1 MSEMGVATDGE
12 RKIGRS
18 VRHDRPDRAGCD
30 GQDGVGETA
39 AMADLL
45 TLERRDDGVAV
56 VTLANG
62 KVNALSGALL
72 RELREV
78 AGELT
83 ADPPGAVVVTGGERI
98 FAAGA
103 DISEFGGPDE
113 AGPITA
119 GFHDALDAIA
129 AIPRF
134 VIAAVGGYAL
144 GGGCELALAC
154 DYRIAGP
161 RAVFGQPEIL
171 LGIIPGG
178 GGTQRLARLVGPSRA
193 KELCLT
199 GRQVKVAEAVSIGLA
214 DEAVEGDPTERAI
227 ALGAEIARGPLVAQA
242 ITKRVIDAGL
252 AGPLADGLAL
262 EREAFVEVFH
272 TDDSR
277 TGVASFLEHGPGK
290 ATFTGR

>member
-1 MSEMGVATDGE
+1 MGNGNLAVLSFTTGP
-12 RKIGRS
+12 IGP
-18 VRHDRPDRAGCD
+18 VVKDRTAI
-30 GQDGVGETA
+30 GETA
-39 AMADLL
+39 PMADLL

-72 RELREV
+72 RELRAV

-83 ADPPGAVVVTGGERI
+83 ADPPGAVVITGGERI

-103 DISEFGGPDE
+103 DISEFGGADE

-134 VIAAVGGYAL
+134 VIAAVAGYAL

-154 DYRIAGP
+154 DYRVAGP

-199 GRQVKVAEAVSIGLA
+199 GRQVKVDEALTIGLA
-214 DEAVEGDPTERAI
+214 DEASDGDPTERAI
-227 ALGAEIARGPLVAQA
+227 ALAAEVAAGPLTAQA

-252 AGPLADGLAL
+252 STTLDDGLAL